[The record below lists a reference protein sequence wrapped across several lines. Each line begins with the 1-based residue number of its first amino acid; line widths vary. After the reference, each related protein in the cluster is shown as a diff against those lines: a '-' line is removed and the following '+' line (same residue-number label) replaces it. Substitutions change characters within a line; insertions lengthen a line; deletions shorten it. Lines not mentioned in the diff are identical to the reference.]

1 MKRHWLFTVVALV
14 LFVPI
19 VHAAGD
25 GLVTIKSAHSVP
37 VTINR
42 LEAMLRKKGMTIFAR
57 VDHQHGARNVK
68 LTLRPTTLLIFGNP
82 RLGTPLMQ
90 CKQTVGIDL
99 PQKML
104 AWEDAKGEVWLTYND
119 PGYLAARHGLG
130 TCGAAVVRK
139 MGLALHR
146 FAEAAAGH

>member
-1 MKRHWLFTVVALV
+1 MRHWLLSIFALV
-14 LFVPI
+14 LFIPAA
-19 VHAAGD
+19 HAAD
-25 GLVTIKSAHSVP
+25 NGLVTIKSAHSVP

-57 VDHQHGARNVK
+57 VDHQRGAKKVK
-68 LTLRPTTLLIFGNP
+68 LSLRPTTLLIFGNP

-99 PQKML
+99 PQKIL
-104 AWEDAKGEVWLTYND
+104 AWEDAKGQVWLTYND
-119 PGYLAARHGLG
+119 PQYLAERHGLG

-139 MGLALHR
+139 MSMALHH